1 MAVTGAEKHQRSEG
15 AGFKERARFLEGG
28 VKTVVVADA
37 DAGAGFGGG
46 GLDGAE
52 LGGVERAGFFHEH
65 VFAGFDGGE
74 GNGREGGVERGDDDG
89 VDGRIGED
97 GRVIGGRRATGDKL
111 RETGGAGRVEIA
123 RGAERDAGDFAERL
137 GAFTTDEAAA
147 DDGKAGGASRGGVG
161 RGH

>member
-1 MAVTGAEKHQRSEG
+1 M
-15 AGFKERARFLEGG
+15 
-28 VKTVVVADA
+28 
-37 DAGAGFGGG
+37 
-46 GLDGAE
+46 
-52 LGGVERAGFFHEH
+52 
-65 VFAGFDGGE
+65 FAGFDGGE

-147 DDGKAGGASRGGVG
+147 DDGKAGGTSRGDFG